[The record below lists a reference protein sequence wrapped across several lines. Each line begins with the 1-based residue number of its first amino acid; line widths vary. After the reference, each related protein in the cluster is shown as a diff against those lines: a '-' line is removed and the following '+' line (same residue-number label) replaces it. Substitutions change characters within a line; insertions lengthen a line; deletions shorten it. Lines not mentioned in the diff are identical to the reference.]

1 MVCRCLSLSSRNAT
15 SSQQQPLPG
24 QRHGPGLWLAKRRCP
39 GHRLW
44 HGRAGIERQSS
55 GIIRPDAIWAVVLR
69 GYLLQVQIAT
79 GDVRSKVFQI
89 MD

>member
-1 MVCRCLSLSSRNAT
+1 MFCRCLSLSSRNAT

-24 QRHGPGLWLAKRRCP
+24 QRHGPG
-39 GHRLW
+39 HRLW
-44 HGRAGIERQSS
+44 LGRAGIERQSS
-55 GIIRPDAIWAVVLR
+55 GLIRPDAIWAVVLR